1 MDPAHAKVPSMFGLN
16 PNIEGEAGYFPAVK
30 QDGYESSGALS
41 TKGRGTGNSASI
53 GGGFP
58 QNILNFDA
66 SQDDA
71 TYAYDKLQVASLQ
84 VLACV
89 KV

>member
-1 MDPAHAKVPSMFGLN
+1 MFGSP
-16 PNIEGEAGYFPAVK
+16 PNIEGETGYFPAVK
-30 QDGYESSGALS
+30 QNEYEDSGALS

-58 QNILNFDA
+58 QNILYFDA
-66 SQDDA
+66 SESNDIYSG
-71 TYAYDKLQVASLQ
+71 TGVQVSALQ
-84 VLACV
+84 VLACI